1 MIEKCI
7 TELMSHKREAI
18 RVAFGQLMEYAKLSG
33 IACSTTSED
42 VYLVEHELLLP
53 LRRAE
58 FKYIISLSVD
68 DVSMMKMVLIQ
79 LSYALEQ
86 SNDNCETYVEAG
98 GTVKV
103 DVYNDG
109 MVELYGPIVVNFE
122 EVFGAIMLEGFRN
135 SIDNALAA

>member
-79 LSYALEQ
+79 L
-86 SNDNCETYVEAG
+86 
-98 GTVKV
+98 
-103 DVYNDG
+103 
-109 MVELYGPIVVNFE
+109 
-122 EVFGAIMLEGFRN
+122 
-135 SIDNALAA
+135 